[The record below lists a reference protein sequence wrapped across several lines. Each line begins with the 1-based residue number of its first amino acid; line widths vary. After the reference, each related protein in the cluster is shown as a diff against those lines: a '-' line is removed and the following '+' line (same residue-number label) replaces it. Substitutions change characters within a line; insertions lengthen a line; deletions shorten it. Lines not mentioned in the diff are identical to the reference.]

1 MKTGIVIFLLVA
13 FIMPLTS
20 GGQLAIIQG
29 SIVSKKSGKV
39 LENVN
44 ILETGSGIGTI
55 SNSAG
60 IFRLMLNPG
69 NTELLISY
77 DGFKSITQK
86 IQLRTDTVVNFKLEP
101 ELNLKVRRKENVHA
115 SLSPATEKK

>member
-86 IQLRTDTVVNFKLEP
+86 IQLGNDTVVNFKLEP